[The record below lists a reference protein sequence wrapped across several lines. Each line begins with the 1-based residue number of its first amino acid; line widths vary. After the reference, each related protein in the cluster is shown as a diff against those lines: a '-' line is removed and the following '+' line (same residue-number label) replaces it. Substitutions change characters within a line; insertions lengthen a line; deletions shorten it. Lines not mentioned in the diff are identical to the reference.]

1 MNHASLRFGR
11 AALAGFGA
19 LAALAALAAPLT
31 QTTAVQTQPDPAAPS
46 FSFLK
51 AGSEPTPAAAGIAE
65 APPGW
70 MLVSVDGPFTGYV
83 PNQDLTKGL
92 GVKLGA
98 SVYLAPQADAGVLT
112 IAAQSDKIALTGLHG
127 KWTQVRVNRPVTGY
141 IHLGALPAAVPG
153 EPAPYAAP
161 AAGPVPGAPVNLST
175 TSPNAEAGHAAA
187 PTESGKELPR
197 FFEGRLAGFRHSIY
211 SLPHPYPW
219 MLRASDG
226 TRLAYLDI
234 SHLLLTNQIASYV
247 GHDVQIFGTVQR
259 VPNSRDIVI
268 VAESLRLK

>member
-1 MNHASLRFGR
+1 MNHASSRFAR

-31 QTTAVQTQPDPAAPS
+31 QTTAVQTQPDPAAPA

-51 AGSEPTPAAAGIAE
+51 AGSEPTPAASGIAE
-65 APPGW
+65 VPAGW
-70 MLVSVDGPFTGYV
+70 MLVSVSGPFTAYV
-83 PNQDLTKGL
+83 QNQDLTKGL
-92 GVKLGA
+92 EVKLGA
-98 SVYLAPQADAGVLT
+98 SVYLTPTADAGVLT
-112 IAAQSDKIALTGLHG
+112 IAAQGDKISLTGLHG
-127 KWTQVRVNRPVTGY
+127 KWTQVRVDRPVTGY
-141 IHLGALPAAVPG
+141 IHLGPLPAALPG
-153 EPAPYAAP
+153 EAAAAAP
-161 AAGPVPGAPVNLST
+161 TEAVPGAPVNLST
-175 TSPNAEAGHAAA
+175 ASPNAEAGHAAA
-187 PTESGKELPR
+187 PSESGNELPR
-197 FFEGRLAGFRHSIY
+197 FFEGQLASFRHSIY

-219 MLRASDG
+219 ILRASDG
-226 TRLAYLDI
+226 TRLAYLDL